1 MLDDQQR
8 INKFARLNSRL
19 EEFKDD
25 IKNKKNEIQTLED
38 AATDI
43 MMMEDDEETVSKAGK
58 SFALIDWSPVFEN
71 KPYFHINVRLKK
83 MMLFE

>member
-1 MLDDQQR
+1 LDDQQR

-43 MMMEDDEETVSKAGK
+43 MMMEDDEETVSKTG
-58 SFALIDWSPVFEN
+58 
-71 KPYFHINVRLKK
+71 
-83 MMLFE
+83 

>member
-1 MLDDQQR
+1 LLDDQQR

-43 MMMEDDEETVSKAGK
+43 MMMEDDEETVSKTGK
-58 SFALIDWSPVFEN
+58 PFASYLNTNSNLFS
-71 KPYFHINVRLKK
+71 NVCRSKLT
-83 MMLFE
+83 

>member
-1 MLDDQQR
+1 LDDQQR

-58 SFALIDWSPVFEN
+58 SFALID
-71 KPYFHINVRLKK
+71 
-83 MMLFE
+83 